1 VSASATQKVLTTAAA
16 WLVAFLVVMTLLT
29 LFGEE
34 LQSLPL
40 PLRALVMSGVLVIL
54 MANLVMPVLGP
65 AIARRMSRPL
75 SRRPNGRTRRCWK
88 ATSARQSPG

>member
-1 VSASATQKVLTTAAA
+1 MSASATQKVLTTAAA

-65 AIARRMSRPL
+65 AIARRMKGDAHAQAHGMAVRD
-75 SRRPNGRTRRCWK
+75 
-88 ATSARQSPG
+88 A